1 MNGREP
7 FGYVVAISGTKV
19 TLNLLD
25 AYRGHFASHRG
36 GISPVTEVG
45 QLFGLDDGA
54 RTLVLRVRSL
64 SFLEPREAH
73 RAGVGSTS
81 LREQP
86 LRHLEAVVLGAISRT
101 QDGLRFEPDSLL
113 SPALGAAATALRP
126 EESGAILR
134 RSEHEGQTLS
144 MGTDVRGGGE
154 LRVPASTLL
163 PRHVAVLGS
172 TGQGKSCLTAAAMQQ
187 LLRLPG
193 TRIVVFDING
203 EYEQA
208 IRPHTKEED
217 LRISVLGGPNPSLT
231 IPYVALGRHG
241 LERLL
246 LPSER
251 TQRPALA
258 FALESLRYVR
268 WFPEADGAG
277 LASDSA
283 ASLFD
288 DCRPDPDAQAGV
300 AIQELRAGGRD
311 LASEWPH
318 MRALGCLAAESYC
331 LQQGRYGGLERNA
344 FHYGHVSPL
353 VTRIRR
359 YTEDP
364 LFRSVVDVEGGP
376 PTTSGGMSWP
386 SEATHLV
393 DQIFGSMGDTW
404 KVHIL
409 NLRNIAHDLLP
420 MLLGA
425 LLELLAFEMFRRGQ
439 GKTHPTLLVLEEA
452 HHYLRQIAT
461 GDDGTHQM
469 LAYERL
475 AKEGRKFGVALWL
488 GTQRPS
494 EISPTVLAQC
504 GTWAVFRLTAEQD
517 LRAVAAAGEWFDRQE
532 LDRIAGLPR
541 QQAVVFGDSVYL
553 PVRVVAPVADPVPES
568 EDPRFDAWEEP
579 HPPAENDTGDD
590 APTGTGPTIESE
602 AATGKD
608 EAPRGRVKE
617 PREGGTPPPAPDYDD
632 DIPF

>member
-7 FGYVVAISGTKV
+7 FAYVVAISGARV

-25 AYRGHFASHRG
+25 AYKGHFASHRG

-73 RAGVGSTS
+73 QAGVGSTS
-81 LREQP
+81 LRGQP
-86 LRHLEAVVLGAISRT
+86 LRHLEAIVLGAISRT
-101 QDGLRFEPDSLL
+101 RDGLRFEADSLL

-126 EESGAILR
+126 EEHGAILR
-134 RSEHEGQTLS
+134 RSEEAGQTLS
-144 MGTDVRGGGE
+144 MGTDVRGGCE
-154 LRVPASTLL
+154 LRVPISTILA
-163 PRHVAVLGS
+163 RHVAVLGS
-172 TGQGKSCLTAAAMQQ
+172 TGQGKSCLTAAVMQQ
-187 LLRLPG
+187 LLRLPRA
-193 TRIVVFDING
+193 RIVVFDING
-203 EYEQA
+203 EYERA
-208 IRPHTKEED
+208 IEPHTDDGELK
-217 LRISVLGGPNPSLT
+217 ISVLGGPKPNLT

-251 TQRPALA
+251 TQRPALT

-268 WFPEADGAG
+268 WFPEEEGAG
-277 LASDSA
+277 LGRDNA
-283 ASLFD
+283 ACLFD
-288 DCRPDPDAQAGV
+288 DCRPDPDSRAGE
-300 AIQELRAGGRD
+300 AIQTLRMRQATPSP
-311 LASEWPH
+311 AWPH
-318 MRALGCLAAESYC
+318 MRALACLAAESYC
-331 LQQGRYGGLERNA
+331 LQRGRYGLERNA
-344 FHYGHVSPL
+344 FQYGHVSPL

-364 LFRSVVDVEGGP
+364 LFRAVVDVDGGP
-376 PTTSGGMSWP
+376 PQTSEGMSWQ

-393 DQIFGSMGDTW
+393 DQVFGARADKW
-404 KVHIL
+404 KVHIV
-409 NLRNIAHDLLP
+409 NLRNVAHDLLP

-439 GKTHPTLLVLEEA
+439 GATHPTLLVLEEA

-461 GDDGTHQM
+461 GEDGAHQM

-475 AKEGRKFGVALWL
+475 AKEGRKFGVSLWL
-488 GTQRPS
+488 GTQRPA
-494 EISPTVLAQC
+494 EVSPTVLAQC
-504 GTWAVFRLTAEQD
+504 GTWAVFRLTSEQD

-541 QQAVVFGDSVYL
+541 QHAVVFGDSVHM
-553 PVRVVAPVADPVPES
+553 PVRVLAPTADPVPES
-568 EDPRFDAWEEP
+568 QDPDFRIWEEP
-579 HPPAENDTGDD
+579 VGTAERSAEQDEPSPAGGGAEAGATVVRERE
-590 APTGTGPTIESE
+590 AERRATGPTPGAT
-602 AATGKD
+602 AATD
-608 EAPRGRVKE
+608 
-617 PREGGTPPPAPDYDD
+617 DSD

>member
-7 FGYVVAISGTKV
+7 FGYVVKVSGSKV

-54 RTLVLRVRSL
+54 RTLILRVRSL
-64 SFLEPREAH
+64 YFLEPREAH

-81 LREQP
+81 LRGQP

-101 QDGLRFEPDSLL
+101 QDGLRFEADSLL
-113 SPALGAAATALRP
+113 SPGLGAAATALRS
-126 EESGAILR
+126 EESRAILR
-134 RSEHEGQTLS
+134 RSEEEGPTLS
-144 MGTDVRGGGE
+144 MGSDVRGGGE
-154 LRVPASTLL
+154 LRVPVSTLL

-187 LLRLPG
+187 LVYLPG

-208 IRPHTKEED
+208 IRQHTNKGD
-217 LRISVLGGPNPSLT
+217 LRISVLGGPDANLT
-231 IPYVALGRHG
+231 IPYFALGRHG

-251 TQRPALA
+251 TQRPALT
-258 FALESLRYVR
+258 FALESLPYVR
-268 WFPEADGAG
+268 WFPKTGGVG
-277 LASDSA
+277 LACDSE

-288 DCRPDPDAQAGV
+288 DCRPGPDNQAKI
-300 AIQELRAGGRD
+300 AIDQLRRGGETR
-311 LASEWPH
+311 ASAWPH

-331 LQQGRYGGLERNA
+331 LQIGPRGRLERNG
-344 FHYGHVSPL
+344 FNYGHVSPL

-359 YTEDP
+359 YAEDP

-376 PTTSGGMSWP
+376 PKTLEGMSWP
-386 SEATHLV
+386 GEAAHLV
-393 DQIFGSMGDTW
+393 DHIFGAKGDTW
-404 KVHIL
+404 KVHIV
-409 NLRNIAHDLLP
+409 NLRNVAHDLLP
-420 MLLGA
+420 TLLGA

-439 GKTHPTLLVLEEA
+439 GNTHPTLLVLEEA

-461 GDDGTHQM
+461 GEDGAHQM

-475 AKEGRKFGVALWL
+475 AKEGRKFGVSLWL
-488 GTQRPS
+488 GTQRPA

-517 LRAVAAAGEWFDRQE
+517 LRAVANAGEWFDRQE

-541 QQAVVFGDSVYL
+541 QQAVIFGDSVHI
-553 PVRVVAPVADPVPES
+553 PVRVIAPVADPVPES
-568 EDPRFDAWEEP
+568 EDPQFDAWGDP
-579 HPPAENDTGDD
+579 HPTAETELEDD
-590 APTGTGPTIESE
+590 APTETGSTAESE
-602 AATGKD
+602 AAT
-608 EAPRGRVKE
+608 RGLAGQ
-617 PREGGTPPPAPDYDD
+617 PPNGGAPPPAPGCD

>member
-1 MNGREP
+1 VNGREP
-7 FGYVVAISGTKV
+7 FGYVVEVSGTKV

-25 AYRGHFASHRG
+25 AHRGHFVSHRG

-45 QLFGLDDGA
+45 QLFGLDEGA

-73 RAGVGSTS
+73 RAGVGSTA
-81 LREQP
+81 LHGQP
-86 LRHLEAVVLGAISRT
+86 LRHLEAVVLGSISRSD
-101 QDGLRFEPDSLL
+101 DGLRFEPDSLL

-126 EESGAILR
+126 EESRAILC
-134 RSEHEGQTLS
+134 RSRDEGQTIS

-154 LRVPASTLL
+154 LRVPASALL

-172 TGQGKSCLTAAAMQQ
+172 TGQGKSCLTAAVLQQ
-187 LLRLPG
+187 LVRLPG
-193 TRIVVFDING
+193 ARIVVFDING
-203 EYEQA
+203 EYEKA
-208 IRPHTKEED
+208 IRPHTKD
-217 LRISVLGGPNPSLT
+217 LRISVLGGPHASLT

-246 LPSER
+246 LPSEK
-251 TQRPALA
+251 TQRPALT
-258 FALESLRYVR
+258 FALESLPYVR
-268 WFPEADGAG
+268 WFPETGGVG
-277 LASDSA
+277 LAGATA

-288 DCRPDPDAQAGV
+288 DCRPNPAPHALT
-300 AIQELRAGGRD
+300 AIEELRAGGVTPV
-311 LASEWPH
+311 SEWPH
-318 MRALGCLAAESYC
+318 MRSLACLAAESYC
-331 LQQGRYGGLERNA
+331 LQRSHRGLERSGFN
-344 FHYGHVSPL
+344 YGHVSPL
-353 VTRIRR
+353 VARIRR

-364 LFRSVVDVEGGP
+364 LFRSVVDVGGGP
-376 PTTSGGMSWP
+376 PRTSEGMSWS
-386 SEATHLV
+386 SEAAHLV
-393 DQIFGSMGDTW
+393 DQIFGAKGDRW
-404 KVHIL
+404 KVHIV
-409 NLRNIAHDLLP
+409 NLRNVAHDLLP
-420 MLLGA
+420 MLLGS

-439 GKTHPTLLVLEEA
+439 GNTHPTLLVLEEA

-461 GDDGTHQM
+461 GEDGAHQM

-488 GTQRPS
+488 GTQRPA

-541 QQAVVFGDSVYL
+541 QQAVVFGDSVHI

-568 EDPRFDAWEEP
+568 EDPQFNAWEEP
-579 HPPAENDTGDD
+579 HPTANNAPGDD
-590 APTGTGPTIESE
+590 APTETGAKAESKPATRNEE
-602 AATGKD
+602 ARRSRA
-608 EAPRGRVKE
+608 KE
-617 PREGGTPPPAPDYDD
+617 PRDEGAPAPAPVYDDD

>member
-7 FGYVVAISGTKV
+7 FGYVVAVSGTKV

-45 QLFGLDDGA
+45 QLFGLDDGS

-81 LREQP
+81 LRGQP
-86 LRHLEAVVLGAISRT
+86 LRHLEALVLGSLSRS
-101 QDGLRFEPDSLL
+101 QAGLRFEPDSLL

-126 EESGAILR
+126 EESQAILR
-134 RSEHEGQTLS
+134 RSGREGQTLS
-144 MGTDVRGGGE
+144 LGTDVRGGGE

-172 TGQGKSCLTAAAMQQ
+172 TGQGKTCLTAAAIQQ
-187 LLRLPG
+187 LLCLPG

-203 EYEQA
+203 EYERA
-208 IRPHTKEED
+208 VRPHTREGD
-217 LRISVLGGPNPSLT
+217 LKISVLGGPDPRLT

-246 LPSER
+246 LPSEK

-258 FALESLRYVR
+258 FALESLPYVQ
-268 WFPEADGAG
+268 WFPRKGGVG
-277 LASDSA
+277 LACDSA

-288 DCRPDPDAQAGV
+288 DCRPTPTPQAKE
-300 AIQELRAGGRD
+300 AIDELREGGVT

-318 MRALGCLAAESYC
+318 MRALACLAAESYC
-331 LQQGRYGGLERNA
+331 LQIGPRGLERNG
-344 FHYGHVSPL
+344 FNYGHVSPL

-359 YTEDP
+359 YAEDP

-376 PTTSGGMSWP
+376 PRTPEGMSWP
-386 SEATHLV
+386 GEAAHLV
-393 DQIFGSMGDTW
+393 DQIFGAKGDTW
-404 KVHIL
+404 KVHIV
-409 NLRNIAHDLLP
+409 NLRNVAHDLLP

-439 GKTHPTLLVLEEA
+439 GNTHPTLLVLEEA

-461 GDDGTHQM
+461 GEDGAHQM

-475 AKEGRKFGVALWL
+475 AKEGRKFGVSLWL
-488 GTQRPS
+488 GTQRPA

-517 LRAVAAAGEWFDRQE
+517 LRAVANAGEWFDRQE

-541 QQAVVFGDSVYL
+541 QQAVIFGDSVHI
-553 PVRVVAPVADPVPES
+553 PVRVIAPVADPVPES
-568 EDPRFDAWEEP
+568 EDPQFDAWGDP
-579 HPPAENDTGDD
+579 HPRAETELEDD
-590 APTGTGPTIESE
+590 APTETRSTAESE
-602 AATGKD
+602 AAT
-608 EAPRGRVKE
+608 RG
-617 PREGGTPPPAPDYDD
+617 PAGQPPNGGAPPPPPDYDD
-632 DIPF
+632 IPF

>member
-7 FGYVVAISGTKV
+7 FGYVVAVSGTKV

-36 GISPVTEVG
+36 GISSVTEVG

-54 RTLVLRVRSL
+54 RTLILRVRSL

-81 LREQP
+81 LRGQP
-86 LRHLEAVVLGAISRT
+86 LRHLEAVVLGSLSRT
-101 QDGLRFEPDSLL
+101 QNGLRFEPDSLL

-126 EESGAILR
+126 EESRAILR
-134 RSEHEGQTLS
+134 RSEHGGQTLS
-144 MGTDVRGGGE
+144 LGTDVRGGGE
-154 LRVPASTLL
+154 LTVPASTLL

-172 TGQGKSCLTAAAMQQ
+172 TGQGKSCLTAAVMQQ
-187 LLRLPG
+187 LVRLPG
-193 TRIVVFDING
+193 ARIVVFDMNG

-208 IRPHTKEED
+208 IRPHTKEGD
-217 LRISVLGGPNPSLT
+217 LRISVLGGPAANLT

-251 TQRPALA
+251 TQRPALT
-258 FALESLRYVR
+258 FALESLPYVR
-268 WFPEADGAG
+268 WFPGTDGVG
-277 LASDSA
+277 LACDST

-288 DCRPDPDAQAGV
+288 DCRPDPDPQAGV
-300 AIQELRAGGRD
+300 AIQQLRAGGQE

-318 MRALGCLAAESYC
+318 MRALACLAAESYC
-331 LQQGRYGGLERNA
+331 LQQGRLGLERNG

-364 LFRSVVDVEGGP
+364 LFRSVVEVEGGP
-376 PTTSGGMSWP
+376 PTTSGGMSWS
-386 SEATHLV
+386 SEATHLL
-393 DQIFGSMGDTW
+393 DQIFGSKGATW
-404 KVHIL
+404 KVHIV

-425 LLELLAFEMFRRGQ
+425 LLELLAFEMFKRGQ
-439 GKTHPTLLVLEEA
+439 GNTHPTLLVLEEA

-461 GDDGTHQM
+461 GEDGAHQM

-488 GTQRPS
+488 GTQRPA

-541 QQAVVFGDSVYL
+541 QQAVVFGDSVHI
-553 PVRVVAPVADPVPES
+553 PVRVIAPVADPVPES
-568 EDPRFDAWEEP
+568 EDPEFGVWEDP
-579 HPPAENDTGDD
+579 HPTAENDPEDH
-590 APTGTGPTIESE
+590 APTETGSKAESE
-602 AATGKD
+602 IVGQAEGATSSR
-608 EAPRGRVKE
+608 AGR
-617 PREGGTPPPAPDYDD
+617 PPNGGTPPPAPGCD